1 MKHGRRSPPG
11 ADRISALPDGVLHRI
26 LLRVGSVPAAA
37 RTSVLSRRWRRVWAG
52 LPELVLRDH
61 GQLRNLSS
69 FLRSVDGALAGCRA
83 TPSLRVLG
91 VSMLNATSRVPAAR
105 VARWLRFASR
115 RVAGELW
122 LCLPWRPASLMNTAD
137 DEEDLEL
144 PLCET
149 ATAIQLSIGHGF
161 RQLRLPRGGTFAAL
175 TSMRIQHA
183 SIDGRE
189 LERVVSSQCPRLLE
203 LQLMG
208 VSLIAVSDISIRS
221 ASLKRL
227 SFDVENTRRL
237 AIDFPL
243 IEELS
248 LSKLV
253 TKVSITAVKLEEVVR
268 DHGANE
274 PHGGDLLA
282 DAAGRH
288 LRQLVIHGSPQVAA
302 VLMRHFH
309 TIDELQLDLVV
320 PPGEGG
326 YKSFLRSTSKLA
338 LCTVLVVNMRTECH
352 AFAPSV
358 LHLLRKSPGVRRLVV
373 HLPWT
378 EDSPCIPGCPC
389 VRRGSLKTQNIAFAS
404 LEVVEIND
412 FRGADHQVEFVKLLL
427 SCKNDTPA
435 RRVVI
440 NISCFMCSLSEG
452 TCQKIRH
459 GAHPDTDI
467 KFNVRSQ
474 GKWVPYA

>member
-37 RTSVLSRRWRRVWAG
+37 RTSVLSRRWRCVWSG

-61 GQLRNLSS
+61 GRSHSS
-69 FLRSVDGALAGCRA
+69 FLRSVDGALAACRA
-83 TPSLRVLG
+83 APALRVLG

-105 VARWLRFASR
+105 VARWLRVASW

-122 LCLPWRPASLMNTAD
+122 LCLPWRPAVSLMNTVD
-137 DEEDLEL
+137 GEEDLEV

-183 SIDGRE
+183 AIDGRD
-189 LERVVSSQCPRLLE
+189 LERVVTSQCPRLVE
-203 LQLMG
+203 LQLVG
-208 VSLIAVSDISIRS
+208 VSLIAASDISIRS

-237 AIDFPL
+237 VIDIPL

-253 TKVSITAVKLEEVVR
+253 TKVSITAVKLEEMVR
-268 DHGANE
+268 DHDAANE

-288 LRQLVIHGSPQVAA
+288 LRRLAIQGSPQVAA

-378 EDSPCIPGCPC
+378 G
-389 VRRGSLKTQNIAFAS
+389 
-404 LEVVEIND
+404 
-412 FRGADHQVEFVKLLL
+412 
-427 SCKNDTPA
+427 
-435 RRVVI
+435 
-440 NISCFMCSLSEG
+440 
-452 TCQKIRH
+452 
-459 GAHPDTDI
+459 
-467 KFNVRSQ
+467 
-474 GKWVPYA
+474 